1 MPGPFEGRLSRLIR
15 HRREEL
21 HLTQQ
26 QVAEVLGVTPD
37 FVSLVESGHRRLSL
51 DHIGYLAHALA
62 VHPTLLCK
70 IALRERAPFFFA
82 QLFADWAG
90 GEAGECPSTHGG
102 EA

>member
-15 HRREEL
+15 RRREEL

-26 QVAEVLGVTPD
+26 QVAEVLGITAD

-51 DHIGYLAHALA
+51 DHVGYLAHALA
-62 VHPTLLCK
+62 IHPTFLCK

-82 QLFADWAG
+82 QLFAG
-90 GEAGECPSTHGG
+90 GSAGECPSTQGG